1 MSAAAVA
8 VISAMAV
15 AVTYNLNNSDDSIVI
30 NVSKKSIE
38 TFSDESAE
46 ESDESSDE
54 IKSEETRSKQ
64 TTKKKT
70 SKTKTRTSSR
80 KSSNKSLAAEN
91 SSVEISFPIELN
103 YATAEELCQIDGV
116 GETLAASII
125 AYRDSIGG
133 YTNRVQL
140 LEVNGIGEVKYAA
153 IKEYLYIENEQDIES
168 EQDTESWQEVT
179 DSVTETQMSETAEE
193 ESVSETIDE
202 ADIDYDIYDSDEEDM
217 DFTEDDILIGNF
229 IYVELNSAELDDL
242 KEIPCFDEEM
252 CLKIL
257 ELRDEIGG
265 FSNTYELFYIDGMTK
280 TLFCEAEKYI
290 YVESE
295 DIG

>member
-1 MSAAAVA
+1 MNKKNIIFCVSVAAVA
-8 VISAMAV
+8 VISAIAV
-15 AVTYNLNNSDDSIVI
+15 AVTYNLNNSDDSVII
-30 NVSKKSIE
+30 NVSQKSVE
-38 TFSDESAE
+38 TFSDEMTEYDEDSDIN
-46 ESDESSDE
+46 ESVN
-54 IKSEETRSKQ
+54 KVKETKNKQ

-80 KSSNKSLAAEN
+80 KSSGKN
-91 SSVEISFPIELN
+91 SSVEDSSAEVSFPIELN
-103 YATAEELCQIDGV
+103 SATVEELCYIDGV
-116 GETLAASII
+116 GETLAANII

-153 IKEYLYIENEQDIES
+153 IKEYLYIENEQELED
-168 EQDTESWQEVT
+168 VT
-179 DSVTETQMSETAEE
+179 DEIHIDEPAGTEKISEMT
-193 ESVSETIDE
+193 DE
-202 ADIDYDIYDSDEEDM
+202 ADIDYSIDESDEDI
-217 DFTEDDILIGNF
+217 DFTEDDILIDDF

-265 FSNTYELFYIDGMTK
+265 FSDTYELFYIDGMTK

-295 DIG
+295 DVG